1 MIKKEDMHLKQV
13 LNETIQKQ
21 DDTRRQ
27 MLKQV
32 KEVQKMKK
40 KAVSED
46 ERKAMSSI
54 LSDKD
59 IDAIF

>member
-1 MIKKEDMHLKQV
+1 MHLKQV